1 MALRSKSLRHQETLA
16 QVGPETALRAPGF
29 DPADVIDADAL
40 IARIDAMDRGG
51 DTAPLRAELVEMLA
65 AANNDGREKIATALR
80 EYPYAARRAIQSY
93 AGLTD
98 AVIRVA
104 WHFVT
109 RIEMP
114 NPTPT
119 TGQHVSILAVG
130 GYGRGEMAPFS
141 DVDLLFL
148 IPWKQ
153 TAWCE
158 SAIECMLYILWDL
171 KLKVGQAVRNVDECI
186 RLGAKDLTIRTAL
199 LEYRY
204 LAGAQDMAD
213 ELRRRLWKELFAK
226 TGPEFV
232 EAKLEEREERHRRN
246 GGSRYLVEPNVKE
259 GKGGLRDLQT
269 LFWIG
274 KYLNR
279 AATPEDLVRRGQFT
293 EAEMKTFREAENFL
307 WATRCQLHLVAGRPI
322 ETLTFDHQ
330 VEVAK
335 RLGFTDTE
343 GQRAVERFMQ
353 TYFTYARQVGE
364 LTRIFLAALEA
375 EHVKRRP
382 SMARSLLHR
391 FSLTS
396 GNAPDGYVL
405 LNGRLDVENPEAFL
419 ADPINI
425 LRLFRIA
432 MRTGYMIHPNAMR
445 LVTGNL
451 HLIDD
456 NLRNDAEANELF
468 MQLLLDREDPE
479 RALRRM
485 NEMGVLGAFIP
496 DFGRIVAMMQYNMY
510 HHYTVDEHTIQCIG
524 NLHDIERGALQE
536 ELPIASSI
544 LERGVSRPILYV
556 ALLLHDIGKGR
567 ARPHSEV
574 GAEIAE
580 KLCPRL
586 GLAADETETVAWLV
600 RNHLVMSDF
609 AQKRD
614 LADAR
619 TVRDFANIVAS
630 PSRLRLL
637 TVLTVCDIRGVGPG
651 VWNNWKAMLLRDL
664 FRQAMDYL
672 TGDTDS
678 QSRPERIDE
687 AKADFAAA
695 LPDWS
700 AEDIT
705 VEQGRHYASFWLG
718 LGTDEH
724 VTLVRLARDISS
736 DRPAVQIDQDPS
748 RDATRA
754 CFAMPDHPGLFARIA
769 GAVALSGADV
779 RDARTYTTSDGV
791 ATCVFWIQDKDGH
804 PFEDSRLPRLRR
816 MIART
821 LSGEVVAREAFA
833 ERDRVKKRE
842 QAFIVPT
849 EITFDSDGSEIYTMI
864 TVDTRDRPGLLYDL
878 ARSLTAAHMRISS
891 AIIATYGEQAV
902 DTFYVKDAF
911 GLKVTSNTKQQQ
923 IASLLRTAIREGA
936 ERAEA

>member
-1 MALRSKSLRHQETLA
+1 M
-16 QVGPETALRAPGF
+16 GPDTVLRAPGF
-29 DPADVIDADAL
+29 EPADIVDADAL
-40 IARIDAMDRGG
+40 LARIAQMDRSSDKGDLRTELISLLVEANTEGRKQIAR
-51 DTAPLRAELVEMLA
+51 ELS
-65 AANNDGREKIATALR
+65 D
-80 EYPYAARRAIQSY
+80 YPYAARRAVRSY
-93 AGLTD
+93 ATLTD
-98 AVIRVA
+98 VLIKAA
-104 WHFVT
+104 WRFVT
-109 RIEMP
+109 NIELP
-114 NPTPT
+114 VAAPTA
-119 TGQHVSILAVG
+119 GEHVCIVAVG

-148 IPWKQ
+148 TPWKP

-158 SAIECMLYILWDL
+158 SVIEHMLYILWDL
-171 KLKVGQAVRNVDECI
+171 KLKVGQSVRTVDECI

-199 LEYRY
+199 LEHRY
-204 LAGAQDMAD
+204 ITGHVSLAK
-213 ELRRRLWKELFAK
+213 ELDKRLWKELFAK

-246 GGSRYLVEPNVKE
+246 GGSRYLVEPNIKE
-259 GKGGLRDLQT
+259 SKGGLRDLQT
-269 LFWIG
+269 LFWIA
-274 KYLNR
+274 KYLNQ
-279 AATPEDLVRRGQFT
+279 AVTHEDLVRSGQFT
-293 EAEMKTFREAENFL
+293 EAEMKTFLEAENFL
-307 WATRCQLHLVAGRPI
+307 WATRCQLHMIAGRAM

-330 VEVAK
+330 VEVAS
-335 RLGFTDTE
+335 RMGFVDTE

-391 FSLTS
+391 FSLAS
-396 GNAPDGYVL
+396 GNAPEGYTL
-405 LNGRLDVENPEAFL
+405 LNGRLDVADTDAFL
-419 ADPINI
+419 ADPVNI
-425 LRLFRIA
+425 LRMFRIA
-432 MRTGYMIHPNAMR
+432 MRTGYMIHPNVMR
-445 LVTGNL
+445 LLTGNL
-451 HLIDD
+451 HLID
-456 NLRNDAEANELF
+456 NELRRNPEANELF

-524 NLHDIERGALQE
+524 VLHDIERGALQE

-567 ARPHSEV
+567 ARAHSEV

-586 GLAADETETVAWLV
+586 GLAKDETETVVWLV

-630 PSRLRLL
+630 PARLRLL

-664 FRQAMDYL
+664 YRQAMDYM
-672 TGDTDS
+672 TGETDS
-678 QSRPERIDE
+678 QSRPERIDD
-687 AKADFAAA
+687 AKDDFAAA
-695 LPDWS
+695 MTDWT
-700 AEDIT
+700 AEEIEA
-705 VEQGRHYASFWLG
+705 EQGRHYASFWLG
-718 LGTDEH
+718 LTTEEH
-724 VTLVRLARDISS
+724 VALARLCRDVSE
-736 DRPAVQIDQDPS
+736 DKPAVRIDQDPS

-754 CFAMPDHPGLFARIA
+754 SFAMPDHPGVFARIA
-769 GAVALSGADV
+769 GALALSGANV
-779 RDARTYTTSDGV
+779 KDARSYTSSDGV
-791 ATCVFWIQDKDGH
+791 ATCVFWIQDNDGH
-804 PFEDSRLPRLRR
+804 PFEESRLPRLRR
-816 MIART
+816 MIQRT
-821 LSGEVVAREAFA
+821 LSGEVVARDAFA
-833 ERDRVKKRE
+833 ERDRLKKRE
-842 QAFIVPT
+842 KGFVVPT
-849 EITFDSDGSEIYTMI
+849 EITFDNDGSEIYTMI

-911 GLKVTSNTKQQQ
+911 GLKVSSRTKQQQ
-923 IASLLRTAIREGA
+923 IASILRNAIREGA
-936 ERAEA
+936 ARADT

>member
-1 MALRSKSLRHQETLA
+1 M
-16 QVGPETALRAPGF
+16 
-29 DPADVIDADAL
+29 IDADAL
-40 IARIDAMDRGG
+40 MARVEAMDPAG
-51 DTAPLRAELVEMLA
+51 DRSAQRAELVGLLTT
-65 AANNDGREKIATALR
+65 ANREGRERITAELR
-80 EYPYAARRAIQSY
+80 DYPYAARRAIQSY

-98 AVIRVA
+98 VLIRVA
-104 WHFVT
+104 WHYVT
-109 RIEMP
+109 QIEMP
-114 NPTPT
+114 NPVPT
-119 TGQHVSILAVG
+119 TGEHVCIVAVG

-148 IPWKQ
+148 IPWKR

-171 KLKVGQAVRNVDECI
+171 KLKVGQAVRTVDECI
-186 RLGAKDLTIRTAL
+186 RLGMKDLTIRTAL

-204 LAGAQDMAD
+204 LAGAEKMSR
-213 ELRRRLWKELFAK
+213 ELRRRLWKDLFAK

-259 GKGGLRDLQT
+259 SKGGLRDLQT
-269 LFWIG
+269 LFWIA

-279 AATPEDLVRRGQFT
+279 AETPEEMVRSGQFT

-307 WATRCQLHLVAGRPI
+307 WAARCQLHLVAGRPM
-322 ETLTFDHQ
+322 ETMTFDHQ
-330 VEVAK
+330 VDVAK
-335 RLGFTDTE
+335 RLGFMDTE

-364 LTRIFLAALEA
+364 LTRIFLTALEA

-382 SMARSLLHR
+382 RVGRSLLHR
-391 FSLTS
+391 FSLNTD
-396 GNAPDGYVL
+396 NAPEGYAL
-405 LNGRLDVENPEAFL
+405 LNGRLDIGDTEAFL
-419 ADPINI
+419 ADPVNI
-425 LRLFRIA
+425 LRLFRTA
-432 MRTGYMIHPNAMR
+432 MRTGYLIHPNTMR
-445 LVTGNL
+445 LVAANI

-456 NLRNDAEANELF
+456 GLRNDPEANELF

-510 HHYTVDEHTIQCIG
+510 HHYTVDEHTIQCIAR
-524 NLHDIERGALQE
+524 LHDIERGALQE

-544 LERGVSRPILYV
+544 LKQGVSRRILYV

-574 GAEIAE
+574 GAEIALQ
-580 KLCPRL
+580 LCPRL
-586 GLAADETETVAWLV
+586 GLAEDETETVAWLV

-630 PSRLRLL
+630 PARLRLL
-637 TVLTVCDIRGVGPG
+637 TVLTVCDIWGVGPG

-664 FRQAMDYL
+664 YRQAMEYL

-678 QSRPERIDE
+678 QSRPQRVDE
-687 AKADFAAA
+687 AKQAFAAA
-695 LPDWS
+695 VPDWS
-700 AEDIT
+700 AEDIAA
-705 VEQGRHYASFWLG
+705 EQQRHYDSFWLG
-718 LGTDEH
+718 LGTAEH
-724 VTLVRLARDISS
+724 VVLAQLVREVSADKPVVR
-736 DRPAVQIDQDPS
+736 IDQDPA
-748 RDATRA
+748 RDASRA
-754 CFAMPDHPGLFARIA
+754 CFAMPDHPGVFARIA
-769 GAVALSGADV
+769 GAVALCGADV

-804 PFEDSRLPRLRR
+804 PFEESRLPRLRR
-816 MIART
+816 MIQRT
-821 LSGEVVAREAFA
+821 LSGEVVARDAFA

-842 QAFIVPT
+842 QAFVVPT
-849 EITFDSDGSEIYTMI
+849 EITFDNDGSEIYTMI

-878 ARSLTAAHMRISS
+878 TRSLTATHMRISS

-911 GLKVTSNTKQQQ
+911 GLKVTSKSKQGQ
-923 IASLLRTAIREGA
+923 IAAALRNAIREGT